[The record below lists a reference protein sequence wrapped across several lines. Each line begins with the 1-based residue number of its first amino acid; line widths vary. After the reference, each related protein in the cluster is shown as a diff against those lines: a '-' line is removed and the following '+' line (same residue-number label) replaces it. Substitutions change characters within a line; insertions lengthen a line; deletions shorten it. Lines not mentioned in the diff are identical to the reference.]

1 VTWITL
7 PTLGRHGRLG
17 NQLWQIAAGLSHAR
31 RHGAE
36 LRLPR
41 WQYAA
46 DFPRLGALDCVSYSN
61 DAPEVATWSEPSWN
75 FAGLPPFWDEMGLHG
90 YFQAMAY
97 WDDRE
102 EIRRVLMPAHG
113 LQCLRVPGDLC
124 SVHVRRGDYLR
135 LPAHHPIPP
144 REWYRRAMDLAR
156 AAGARE
162 FVICSDDIEW
172 CCREFPG
179 HAVSHQAE
187 VDDLA
192 WMARCRFNV
201 IANSSLSWW
210 GAFLGGPGRT
220 VIAPAQ
226 WFGPALAGHDVSQL
240 DPHEGW
246 TWL

>member
-1 VTWITL
+1 MTWITL

-31 RHGAE
+31 RHDAE

-46 DFPRLGALDCVSYSN
+46 DVPRLGALDFVSYH
-61 DAPEVATWSEPSWN
+61 DEAAAFATWSEPSWN
-75 FAGLPPFWDEMGLHG
+75 FAGLPPFWDGIGLHG
-90 YFQAMAY
+90 YFQALAY

-102 EIRRVLMPAHG
+102 LIRHVLTPVH
-113 LQCLRVPGDLC
+113 VPGPTAGYC
-124 SVHVRRGDYLR
+124 SIHVRRGDYLR

-172 CCREFPG
+172 CRREFPG
-179 HAVSHQAE
+179 HEVSHLSATC
-187 VDDLA
+187 DLA
-192 WMARCRFNV
+192 LMARCQFNV

-210 GAFLGGPGRT
+210 GAFLGGEGRT